1 MVNVNLEF
9 GYLDQNAEITK
20 EDEKKDIL
28 HLDILKWY
36 NVFQL
41 CQRFCIKVL
50 YIYCKNA
57 FDDSFMPPSQKWTGV
72 LKCQKL
78 KIVSHT
84 IHGIPFKNTNKT
96 SI

>member
-20 EDEKKDIL
+20 EDEKKNIL

-57 FDDSFMPPSQKWTGV
+57 FDDSFMPPSQKWTV
-72 LKCQKL
+72 EMSKT
-78 KIVSHT
+78 HT
-84 IHGIPFKNTNKT
+84 QFMESRLEIPMKR
-96 SI
+96 

>member
-20 EDEKKDIL
+20 EDEKKKNIL

-41 CQRFCIKVL
+41 CQIFCMKEL

-57 FDDSFMPPSQKWTGV
+57 FDDSFMMLYATEPKMNWCVEMS
-72 LKCQKL
+72 
-78 KIVSHT
+78 
-84 IHGIPFKNTNKT
+84 KT
-96 SI
+96 QNCITHNSWNPV

>member
-9 GYLDQNAEITK
+9 GYLDQNAAITK

-57 FDDSFMPPSQKWTGV
+57 FDDSFMPLSQKWTGV
-72 LKCQKL
+72 EM
-78 KIVSHT
+78 S
-84 IHGIPFKNTNKT
+84 KT
-96 SI
+96 QNCITHNSWNPV